1 MKNEEIVFLHAL
13 NLVPWLGPVNL
24 LKLIKLFGGAENI
37 WKNFLK
43 TDVSIPDKL
52 KSSIS
57 EYITK
62 TDPIKCFD
70 KIPHY
75 IKLCSYYDKNYS
87 PLLKQIYAPPL
98 ILYYR
103 GDISILL
110 TKRIIGVVGTRKA
123 SSYGKKVCRELIT
136 ELAQNNIAITS
147 GMAMGI
153 DTIAHESCIQ
163 TGGKTIAVL
172 GGGIDEAS
180 IHPRCNM
187 RLAHN
192 IIEKGLMISEF
203 PPFTEASKFNFPR
216 RNRII
221 SGVSRGVMVAE
232 APEKSGALIT
242 ANFALE
248 QNRDVFAIPGDI
260 SRESSMGCNNL
271 IKQGAI
277 LASSYKDVCIN
288 YGWNMKCQ
296 NSTFIEQNLDKEEKL
311 VLNILEESEMYFD
324 EIQIRSKLDTKKL
337 SSKLTGMEIKGLVK
351 KEANGKFQIQI

>member
-1 MKNEEIVFLHAL
+1 MKNEEIVFLNAL
-13 NLVPWLGPVNL
+13 NLISGLGPVNL
-24 LKLIKLFGGAENI
+24 LKLIKFFGSAVNL
-37 WKNFLK
+37 WKNFSK
-43 TDVSIPDKL
+43 TEIDMPEKL
-52 KSSIS
+52 KYSIS
-57 EYITK
+57 EYIAK
-62 TDPIKCFD
+62 TDPLECFD
-70 KIPHY
+70 KIPDY
-75 IKLCSYYDKNYS
+75 IKLCSYYDDDYS

-103 GDISILL
+103 GNISLL
-110 TKRIIGVVGTRKA
+110 STKRIVGVVGTRKA
-123 SSYGKKVCRELIT
+123 SSYGKKVCSKIIA
-136 ELAQNNIAITS
+136 ELAQNNVTITS

-153 DTIAHESCIQ
+153 DTIAHEACVRAR
-163 TGGKTIAVL
+163 GKTIAVL

-187 RLAHN
+187 RLAHKIVEN
-192 IIEKGLMISEF
+192 GLMISEF

-221 SGVSRGVMVAE
+221 SGVSRGVLVAE

-248 QNRDVFAIPGDI
+248 QNRDVFTIPGDI

-277 LASSYKDVCIN
+277 LTSSYGDICVN
-288 YGWNMKCQ
+288 YGWNMGCQ
-296 NSTFIEQNLDKEEKL
+296 NNTFLEKNLDSEEKL
-311 VLNILEESEMYFD
+311 ILNILEEAEMDFD

-337 SSKLTGMEIKGLVK
+337 SSKLTGMEIKELVK
-351 KEANGKFQIQI
+351 KEGNGKFQIQI